1 MRRLGRNV
9 GYMNISKYT
18 LSCYANKRS
27 FPASLSVLLLLPN
40 TFTMLKQDIKGQKNL
55 IHAEYY

>member
-18 LSCYANKRS
+18 VSCYANKRS
-27 FPASLSVLLLLPN
+27 LPASLSFLLPLPN
-40 TFTMLKQDIKGQKNL
+40 AI
-55 IHAEYY
+55 